1 MARVQATYLSHLVN
15 FTRWEKRHLP
25 EENEAPKIV
34 VVGNENRSFVDSLEF
49 LIKQNALRIEGQLVE
64 FHYFENARHEEAREM
79 FENKG
84 AQLIYVLPNSSFTPR
99 EINDL
104 TESAVVFG
112 EGREFVTD
120 EGGDVSFITVRNRV
134 KLVVG
139 EKYFKRTSPKLSS
152 KLVNLKSVVEII
164 PEGGSNGPVGR
175 KGSPS
180 FLLVHSCGNK
190 LSMIPSSKF
199 FLGSF
204 FRRISC
210 SVFLVG
216 FCSLLAFVSPG
227 FSQSLDAEDN
237 GTSGL
242 SPFEQADLL
251 RLIDLDIRNLSKI
264 PIQGV
269 LGFDQEYWRNPASVH
284 VIRPEDVTLNG
295 YLNSVEAL
303 RGVPGMHVTR
313 GLAYDNFASM
323 RNFSGFSTQ
332 KFLGKIGGR
341 EVSQLMLG
349 SANYSVDDYPIAVI
363 DRIEVIRGPGAS
375 IWGTNAVNGVINL
388 VTKHSGDTQGDS
400 FRIVAQD
407 NGTFMG
413 DYVHG
418 GQVSEDSFYRVWAR
432 TQEYAEGTL
441 DSGLPARDDG
451 YLRKAGFRYDK
462 ELEPDLISTCPVDSP
477 PDDSSMFWILRTGF
491 SISRIQPEPLPYLLH
506 LPSNWQACLRR
517 ILPMSILLLFPRLHP
532 IPQTRLLSGARLP
545 A

>member
-1 MARVQATYLSHLVN
+1 
-15 FTRWEKRHLP
+15 
-25 EENEAPKIV
+25 
-34 VVGNENRSFVDSLEF
+34 
-49 LIKQNALRIEGQLVE
+49 
-64 FHYFENARHEEAREM
+64 
-79 FENKG
+79 
-84 AQLIYVLPNSSFTPR
+84 
-99 EINDL
+99 
-104 TESAVVFG
+104 
-112 EGREFVTD
+112 
-120 EGGDVSFITVRNRV
+120 
-134 KLVVG
+134 
-139 EKYFKRTSPKLSS
+139 
-152 KLVNLKSVVEII
+152 
-164 PEGGSNGPVGR
+164 
-175 KGSPS
+175 
-180 FLLVHSCGNK
+180 
-190 LSMIPSSKF
+190 MIPSSKF

-264 PIQGV
+264 PIHGV
-269 LGFDQEYWRNPASVH
+269 LGYDQEYWRNPASVH

-441 DSGLPARDDG
+441 DSGSPARDDG

-462 ELEPDLISTCPVDSP
+462 ELESDLN
-477 PDDSSMFWILRTGF
+477 F
-491 SISRIQPEPLPYLLH
+491 
-506 LPSNWQACLRR
+506 
-517 ILPMSILLLFPRLHP
+517 
-532 IPQTRLLSGARLP
+532 
-545 A
+545 